1 MMEEDSNSP
10 DELDLNNDALENH
23 PPDKKTFKEEIK
35 NLNRHDRKMIKGFM
49 RGFGKII
56 ILWLISKKRQHGYEI
71 MTQIHE
77 ASSIDN
83 KMPSASV
90 IYPVLHGLERK
101 GLIKGTWEHHGKRKV
116 KYYEITSEGKES
128 LERIKKLIT
137 KSHELGKTNMYQEF
151 MDDMFSLKRKENKIK
166 N

>member
-1 MMEEDSNSP
+1 MREDSNSP
-10 DELDLNNDALENH
+10 DGSNLRDNSLENIET
-23 PPDKKTFKEEIK
+23 DKKTFKEEIK
-35 NLNRHDRKMIKGFM
+35 NLSRTDKKMIRGFM

-56 ILWLISKKRQHGYEI
+56 ILWLISKNRQHGYEI
-71 MTQIHE
+71 MTQLHNA
-77 ASSIDN
+77 ASVDT
-83 KMPSASV
+83 KMPSASM

-128 LERIKKLIT
+128 LERIKNLIS
-137 KSHELGKTNMYQEF
+137 KRQDPGETNLYQEF
-151 MDDMFSLKRKENKIK
+151 MEDMFSLKKVK

>member
-1 MMEEDSNSP
+1 MRQGSNSP
-10 DELDLNNDALENH
+10 DGANLGENSSE
-23 PPDKKTFKEEIK
+23 DIEIDNKAFKEELK
-35 NLNRHDRKMIKGFM
+35 NLSRHDRKMIRGFM

-56 ILWLISKKRQHGYEI
+56 ILWLISKNRQHGYEI
-71 MTQIHE
+71 MTQLHDA
-77 ASSIDN
+77 ASVDT
-83 KMPSASV
+83 KMPSASM

-128 LERIKKLIT
+128 LERIKNLVSKRP
-137 KSHELGKTNMYQEF
+137 KPGKTNLYQEF
-151 MDDMFSLKRKENKIK
+151 MEDMFSLKKIR